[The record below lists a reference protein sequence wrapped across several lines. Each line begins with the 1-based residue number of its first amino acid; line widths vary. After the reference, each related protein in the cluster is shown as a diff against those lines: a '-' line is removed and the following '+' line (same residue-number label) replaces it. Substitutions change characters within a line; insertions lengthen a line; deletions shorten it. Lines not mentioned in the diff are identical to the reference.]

1 MQGIEAL
8 PGRLPPLC
16 AQREEEECLGISGDE
31 IEEADLIEWRG
42 MDTSHYYTIILLNN
56 TRTCRSGGISTTLAT
71 AYFTASYHRS

>member
-16 AQREEEECLGISGDE
+16 AQREEEGCVGTSGDDT
-31 IEEADLIEWRG
+31 EEADLIEWRG

-56 TRTCRSGGISTTLAT
+56 TRTCRSGGNTSPQVTIGAE
-71 AYFTASYHRS
+71 